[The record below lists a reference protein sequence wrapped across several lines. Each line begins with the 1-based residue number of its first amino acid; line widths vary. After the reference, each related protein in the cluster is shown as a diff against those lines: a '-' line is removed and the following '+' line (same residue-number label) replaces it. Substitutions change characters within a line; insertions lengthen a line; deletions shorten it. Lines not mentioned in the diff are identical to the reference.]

1 MNKINNNP
9 SFGSIDMQLMRQVQ
23 AGVKIIY
30 TAKQTFSSAEE
41 DREAGC
47 ERNDKSLP
55 PDESSLWLHT
65 VV

>member
-1 MNKINNNP
+1 
-9 SFGSIDMQLMRQVQ
+9 MQLMRQVQ